1 MTEHSYSAGGYDWLA
16 AWRRMYDDER
26 NQAEDAVLPGFIS
39 QPDCWSGQAER
50 FAAAA
55 QRAPQ
60 PDGFLR
66 FLLPRLRPGDR
77 LIDIGAGTGRYEP
90 LLAGTVAE
98 LLAVEPSPAMRVRL
112 EQQLAEHQLTNV
124 RVIADAWPNA
134 DAVACDVAIAAHV
147 LYGVR
152 EIEPFLRGMNAAAGR
167 ACFLLLAF
175 RHPSSFVSPFWERLY
190 GVPRLPLPG
199 ALECL
204 NALYQLGI
212 TARLDLVPITSRLSY
227 ANQQE
232 ALDDLRWRLRTPA
245 QPEYD
250 RQIIAA
256 INELMVPTD
265 DGRLAPRDMPDQAA
279 VIWWERPATSYSK
292 PARQAAEIHL
302 QGE

>member
-1 MTEHSYSAGGYDWLA
+1 
-16 AWRRMYDDER
+16 MYDEER
-26 NQAEDAVLPGFIS
+26 NQAESATLPGFVAHA
-39 QPDCWSGQAER
+39 DCWSGQAER

-60 PDGFLR
+60 PDGFMR
-66 FLLPRLRPGDR
+66 FLLPRLRSGDR

-90 LLAGTVAE
+90 LLSAAVAE
-98 LLAVEPSPAMRVRL
+98 VLAVEPSPSMRARL
-112 EQQLAEHQLTNV
+112 EQRLADEQVANV
-124 RVIADAWPNA
+124 RVVAGGWP
-134 DAVACDVAIAAHV
+134 DVDVPACDIAIAAHV

-152 EIEPFLRGMNAAAGR
+152 QIEPFLRAMDAAAGR

-212 TARLDLVPITSRLSY
+212 AAQLDLVPVASRLSY
-227 ANQQE
+227 ADERE
-232 ALDDLRWRLRTPA
+232 ALADLRWRLRAPE

-250 RQIIAA
+250 RRIAA
-256 INELMVPTD
+256 AVAELLDQTD

-279 VIWWERPATSYSK
+279 VIWWETS
-292 PARQAAEIHL
+292 ADGMADRR
-302 QGE
+302 

>member
-1 MTEHSYSAGGYDWLA
+1 MSRPGYSAGGYDWLA
-16 AWRRMYDDER
+16 IWRRMYDDER
-26 NQAEDAVLPGFIS
+26 NQAESATLPGFIA

-60 PDGFLR
+60 PDGFMR

-90 LLAGTVAE
+90 LLASAVAE
-98 LLAVEPSPAMRVRL
+98 LLAVEPSPSMRARL
-112 EQQLAEHQLTNV
+112 EQRLADEQLTNV
-124 RVIADAWPNA
+124 RVVANSWPNA
-134 DAVACDVAIAAHV
+134 DAAACDVAIAAHV

-152 EIEPFLRGMNAAAGR
+152 EIEPFLRGMDAAASR

-199 ALECL
+199 ALECM

-212 TARLDLVPITSRLSY
+212 TARLDLVPLISRLSY

-232 ALDDLRWRLRTPA
+232 ALDDLRWRLRAPA

-250 RQIIAA
+250 RRIAA
-256 INELMVPTD
+256 AIAELLVPTD
-265 DGRLAPRDMPDQAA
+265 DSRLAPRDMPDQAA
-279 VIWWERPATSYSK
+279 VIWWERPVSS
-292 PARQAAEIHL
+292 
-302 QGE
+302 